1 MVYWNHPDAFARSRR
16 SRSGF
21 LRMARQTYTDIEI
34 RLFDEPGKLVVR
46 GRSTKA
52 VVAALLRGAPA
63 HGSWLRQVAHWVE
76 GLVEDGW
83 QYRGYTGDRLLFRS
97 TRPLSPDEA
106 EEYVQRRF
114 GRDALARVSVPMQ
127 PEDRNGAVPKPP
139 RLPKADDELS
149 RELRRLI
156 GPEAHQAE
164 LYLGHPTEELSEL
177 LLDMSFLSQEALEDA
192 EISALI
198 DELRE
203 AHEHDAQYRDLHT
216 RYLALMERA
225 GPSDP
230 ASEEAYWDLFSY
242 MSRKLSRLVPAL
254 RSFLERRGFTDLCE
268 HEATAF
274 LTAALS
280 QALSVIED
288 HEDE

>member
-1 MVYWNHPDAFARSRR
+1 MGYLSHFC
-16 SRSGF
+16 
-21 LRMARQTYTDIEI
+21 MARQTHTEIEI

-63 HGSWLRQVAHWVE
+63 HGPWLRQVARWVE

-97 TRPLSPDEA
+97 TKSLGRDEA
-106 EEYVQRRF
+106 EAYVQRRF
-114 GRDALARVSVPMQ
+114 GRDALSRVSVR
-127 PEDRNGAVPKPP
+127 DRAEERNHAKPP
-139 RLPKADDELS
+139 KLPKADDELT

-156 GPEAHQAE
+156 APESHQAE
-164 LYLGHPTEELSEL
+164 LYLGHPPEELSEL
-177 LLDMSFLSQEALEDA
+177 LLDMSFLSQEALEDP

-198 DELRE
+198 EELRD
-203 AHEHDAQYRDLHT
+203 AHETDAQYRDLHT
-216 RYLALMERA
+216 RYLTLMERI

-230 ASEEAYWDLFSY
+230 AAEEAYWDLFSY
-242 MSRKLSRLVPAL
+242 MSRKLSALVPAL

-280 QALSVIED
+280 QALSIIED
-288 HEDE
+288 RDED

>member
-1 MVYWNHPDAFARSRR
+1 
-16 SRSGF
+16 
-21 LRMARQTYTDIEI
+21 MARQTHTEIEI

-63 HGSWLRQVAHWVE
+63 HGPWLRQVARWVE

-97 TRPLSPDEA
+97 TKSLGRDEA
-106 EEYVQRRF
+106 EAYVQRRF
-114 GRDALARVSVPMQ
+114 GRDALSRVSVR
-127 PEDRNGAVPKPP
+127 DRAEERNHAKPP
-139 RLPKADDELS
+139 KLPKADDELT

-156 GPEAHQAE
+156 APESHQAE
-164 LYLGHPTEELSEL
+164 LYLGHPPEELSEL
-177 LLDMSFLSQEALEDA
+177 LLDMSFLSQEALEDPA
-192 EISALI
+192 ISAQI
-198 DELRE
+198 EDLRD
-203 AHEHDAQYRDLHT
+203 AHETDAQYRDLHT
-216 RYLALMERA
+216 RYLTLMKRI

-230 ASEEAYWDLFSY
+230 AAEEAYWDLFSY
-242 MSRKLSRLVPAL
+242 MSRKLSALVPAL

-280 QALSVIED
+280 QALSIIED
-288 HEDE
+288 RDED